1 MSLKCVK
8 LTRSDRAENVECFT
22 LEPQLI
28 VDTSTLY
35 LPMCM
40 CWLPSEKPLIMFS
53 SFGSMFTHHESNLK
67 EIVEPPF
74 FPSSLSLFSPF
85 SLGVMFDF
93 FRFFCTNVSAQCP
106 EYISHWSPGVY
117 RNDQRWINK
126 TTASN
131 NKKRDDDSLM
141 RMVEGIDQQ
150 LGIISLSPRHRH
162 RDDFEH
168 LPNASPA
175 GRNVILLE
183 RKPNRVRGWEKVFHL
198 KLLIIILCTR
208 LFLFIATI
216 SNGEII

>member
-74 FPSSLSLFSPF
+74 FHYLFSPH
-85 SLGVMFDF
+85 SLSVLCSISFDF
-93 FRFFCTNVSAQCP
+93 SAQMCLLNAP
-106 EYISHWSPGVY
+106 NISHIDRLACIEMIKDESTRQQPA
-117 RNDQRWINK
+117 
-126 TTASN
+126 TT
-131 NKKRDDDSLM
+131 RREM
-141 RMVEGIDQQ
+141 MIV
-150 LGIISLSPRHRH
+150 
-162 RDDFEH
+162 
-168 LPNASPA
+168 
-175 GRNVILLE
+175 
-183 RKPNRVRGWEKVFHL
+183 
-198 KLLIIILCTR
+198 
-208 LFLFIATI
+208 
-216 SNGEII
+216 